1 MHIALIN
8 IAHARFDLTNPRI
21 AEFVDNLDRVNAA
34 AERSPGFVW
43 RLIGDDGADAT
54 SINAFGDPRII
65 INMAVWKSVEALED
79 FTYKT
84 IHKRFFARRSEWF
97 QPLDGPNMAL
107 WWVEPGAVPTIDEGK
122 RRLEIL
128 KTNGPSPEAFLFGN
142 EYAPP
147 VVAPAASAV

>member
-1 MHIALIN
+1 MHLALIN
-8 IAHARFDLTNPRI
+8 IAHARFDLTDPRI

-43 RLIGDDGADAT
+43 RLIGDEGANAT
-54 SINAFGDPRII
+54 SINAFGDSRII
-65 INMAVWKSVEALED
+65 INMAVWESVEALED

-97 QPLDGPNMAL
+97 QPLDGPNLAL
-107 WWVEPGAVPTIDEGK
+107 WWVEPGATPTVEEGK
-122 RRLEIL
+122 RRLGIL

-142 EYAPP
+142 GFEPP
-147 VVAPAASAV
+147 NVAPSA